1 MKDLSKKILENFQ
14 TRKKRSQKDS
24 FIDFLLSQLS
34 QKGIKAKVE
43 ENGSLIKSR
52 NIVVGDI
59 SKANVVFTAHYD
71 TAPRLPFPN
80 FITPKNPLIYILYQI
95 VLVLPVFLLCFLASL
110 AAVHFFESLLI
121 ANIFCIIICFG
132 LIYVI
137 MFGKE
142 NNNTANDNTSGV
154 ITLCEIMLKMNSRQL
169 DNAAFVFFDNEEIG
183 LIGSAAF
190 AKRHRKELEKKIL
203 INFDC
208 VSDGDTVMFVVSG
221 KRRKEYASQISA
233 AYGSTEGYEVN
244 PYITKALT
252 TFYPSDQMNF
262 PVNIGVAALKK
273 SKIMGYYLD
282 RIHTKHD
289 TVFREENVHYLAD
302 GSIRFS
308 DSLSHGSES

>member
-1 MKDLSKKILENFQ
+1 MKELSKEILENFQ
-14 TRKKRSQKDS
+14 TRKKRIQKDN
-24 FIDFLLSQLS
+24 FIGFIVSELE
-34 QKGIKAKVE
+34 KNRIKAKIE
-43 ENGSLIKSR
+43 EDRSIIKSR

-71 TAPRLPFPN
+71 TAPKLPFSN

-95 VLVLPVFLLCFLASL
+95 LLVLPVFLICFLASL
-110 AAVHFFESLLI
+110 AAMHFFDSVLI
-121 ANIFCIIICFG
+121 ANFFCIIIWFG
-132 LIYVI
+132 FIYLI

-154 ITLCEIMLKMNSRQL
+154 ITLCEIILNMSSQQL

-190 AKRHRKELEKKIL
+190 AKRHRKELEKKIV

-208 VSDGDTVMFVVSG
+208 VSDGDTMLFVVSG
-221 KRRKEYASQISA
+221 KGRRGYAAQISS
-233 AYGSTEGYEVN
+233 AYEIADGYEVK
-244 PYITKALT
+244 PYITKAAT

-273 SKIMGYYLD
+273 SKFFGYYLD
-282 RIHTKHD
+282 RIHTKRD
-289 TVFREENVHYLAD
+289 TVFREENVRYLTDA
-302 GSIRFS
+302 SIKFS
-308 DSLSHGSES
+308 DLLPCDSRS